1 MEIKVGSPHHSCIR
15 ISLLAE
21 KYIKRYTSEAYCHML
36 IMNHVVTP
44 SSTTT
49 LLSHAYYEPCSNSV

>member
-49 LLSHAYYEPCSNSV
+49 LGISLN

>member
-21 KYIKRYTSEAYCHML
+21 KYIKRYTSDAYRHML
-36 IMNHVVTP
+36 IMNQEFVVH
-44 SSTTT
+44 SSIN
-49 LLSHAYYEPCSNSV
+49 LAYDSQ